1 MTRVR
6 PDPDGVRRR
15 ASSLRPAPRAGA
27 PGLDATGRC
36 APCFTVAVLV
46 VVLFG
51 CLPAC
56 RTRGAAGPGASG
68 PDGDAAT
75 GLPALALEGGAE
87 AGLGADAPI
96 SDVPR
101 AEADPV
107 AYAGDDR
114 FLALAATW
122 PEKVRAATE
131 RLELT
136 TGLAFRDRAAPRVVL
151 TPLRDERVPF
161 RLSTEIV
168 EGRRRPVL
176 RVGAESLVAG
186 TDRPERVL
194 LHALAVAALEGPA
207 RATPMAA
214 WFPVFAGTLAAGD
227 LADRLEALARA
238 AVRGATPPS
247 VDARDPARADATG
260 LAVVVLLAGASTPE
274 DVRRLVLLVADGDDP
289 GALLPRWIED
299 REGEWVGRARQALL
313 DATANVPVDLDV
325 ALRGVRRAHDELG
338 PVGLEEA
345 LAAAAKGSTLPVWF
359 GAEADALRL
368 EGAIRTGDVAA
379 SREVLERSPPGA
391 EVLGRLADPGA
402 YLLLAARAEA
412 LVGGDATLA
421 WRLLRRYALDFPA
434 HPGRAEAEAL
444 LPGLLPRLPPELET
458 EALRRVIADQGT
470 AAVDVRSAERRVKA
484 LLLDHRPGAARR
496 FLEALGE
503 RGEDDDLEP
512 VRAALLGA
520 ESEPDEEARRVNAVR
535 VERWLAGPT
544 SGAESDV
551 IDGGAVAAEALAERL
566 PRLHAT
572 RRGAAVRALVVAGG
586 LGRAV
591 SLLVP
596 GWAARTDLMRADLE
610 VLAGESGYRDL
621 ERAVSA
627 LVPGI
632 ATDPATREAWEGV
645 ALGLSAEQLAADD
658 SLPARLRS
666 PEFAV
671 RKGAFEQVVG
681 HGEGTAPVAL
691 LLRLSKDPAILLRR
705 LAVRSAGRSK
715 EGGIARA
722 GLSDPSWIVRQAACA
737 AVAQAEHLPALPDL
751 LSLVQT
757 PDPDA
762 RVRAAAAAALFP
774 FAERRQ
780 VRIRPLVALLRDPDA
795 SLADAVASA
804 ITRFPADATGRALAS
819 ELAEESLYEDSR
831 QDKTALF
838 RLFVAYRR
846 VTGRDPG
853 YDPSLPPERV
863 RGIVLSLPEI
873 RSAQGAPPKVNGEET
888 VR

>member
-1 MTRVR
+1 MN
-6 PDPDGVRRR
+6 R
-15 ASSLRPAPRAGA
+15 ARSFP
-27 PGLDATGRC
+27 
-36 APCFTVAVLV
+36 VAVLV
-46 VVLFG
+46 ALLAG
-51 CLPAC
+51 GLSSC
-56 RTRGAAGPGASG
+56 RSRGAARPDGSG
-68 PDGDAAT
+68 PNGDAAT
-75 GLPALALEGGAE
+75 GLPALSTDGGAE
-87 AGLGADAPI
+87 AGSGADAPI

-101 AEADPV
+101 AEADPD
-107 AYAGDDR
+107 AYAEDDR
-114 FLALAATW
+114 YLALAATW
-122 PEKVRAATE
+122 PEKVRMATE

-186 TDRPERVL
+186 TDRTERVL
-194 LHALAVAALEGPA
+194 LHALAAAALEGPA
-207 RATPMAA
+207 RAAPLAP

-238 AVRGATPPS
+238 AVRGAETPA
-247 VDARDPARADATG
+247 VDAHDPARAGSTG
-260 LAVVVLLAGASTPE
+260 LAVVVLLSAASTPE

-289 GALLPRWIED
+289 GALLPRWIQD

-313 DATANVPVDLDV
+313 DATADVPVELDV
-325 ALRGVRRAHDELG
+325 TLRAARRALDELG

-345 LAAAAKGSTLPVWF
+345 LSVAAKEAALPVWF
-359 GAEADALRL
+359 AAEADALRL

-379 SREVLERSPPGA
+379 AREVTTRSPPEPA
-391 EVLGRLADPGA
+391 VLGRLADPGA

-421 WRLLRRYALDFPA
+421 WHLLRRYALDFPA
-434 HPGRAEAEAL
+434 HRGHAEAESL
-444 LPGLLPRLPPELET
+444 LPALLPRLPPELET
-458 EALRRVIADQGT
+458 EALRRVIAEQGT

-484 LLLDHRPGAARR
+484 LLLDSRPGAARR

-503 RGEDDDLEP
+503 RGDDDDLEP
-512 VRAALLGA
+512 VRAALLAA
-520 ESEPDEEARRVNAVR
+520 ENEPDEEARRANAAR
-535 VERWLAGPT
+535 VDRWLAGPT
-544 SGAESDV
+544 GAAENDV
-551 IDGGAVAAEALAERL
+551 LDGGAVAAEALAERL
-566 PRLHAT
+566 PRLDPG
-572 RRGAAVRALVVAGG
+572 RRVAAVRALVVSGG

-591 SLLVP
+591 SLLAP
-596 GWAARTDLMRADLE
+596 SWSGRPDLMRSDLE

-621 ERAVSA
+621 ERAVTA

-632 ATDPATREAWEGV
+632 ATDPAARAAWEGV
-645 ALGLSAEQLAADD
+645 ALGLSPEQLLADD

-671 RKGAFEQVVG
+671 RKGAFEQVVER
-681 HGEGTAPVAL
+681 GEGTAPTAL

-705 LAVRSAGRSK
+705 LAVRAAGRSK

-737 AVAQAEHLPALPDL
+737 AVSEAEYLPALPDL

-804 ITRFPADATGRALAS
+804 ITRFPADAAGRALAS
-819 ELAEESLYEDSR
+819 ELAEEALYEGSR

-846 VTGRDPG
+846 VTRRDPG

-863 RGIVLSLPEI
+863 RAIVLSLPEI
-873 RSAQGAPPKVNGEET
+873 RTAQGDPP
-888 VR
+888 R